1 MRTMNKHFALL
12 LASALM
18 AGCVTTKTNEELKKA
33 VDNYVPESGYKE
45 VAKGALEATKESTP
59 EDERKM
65 GHEMSAM
72 LLGAQPLVKQKAANL
87 YVNQIGM
94 WIALQSEMPD
104 LPWRFGIIDTPNL
117 NAFAAPG
124 GYIFVTRGLLLRV
137 KDESELAGVL
147 AHEIGHVIKH
157 HHAST
162 MKKRGAGQIVS
173 GLVQIKAGN
182 EGKEGLAAFNNV
194 AKNIYSSGLDKSDE
208 YEADRI
214 GVVLATRAGY
224 SPFGLPAVLQMYAAS
239 PGDSTLELLFATHPS
254 PTDRLNELDNSMG
267 SNFDSYADKAG
278 STKNLTKIQ
287 KLLAYH
293 TKKSTK
299 KKS

>member
-1 MRTMNKHFALL
+1 MRTMKKHLALL
-12 LASALM
+12 LASAFM
-18 AGCVTTKTNEELKKA
+18 TGCVTTKTNEELKKA

-45 VAKGALEATKESTP
+45 VAKGALEATREWTP

-72 LLGAQPLVKQKAANL
+72 LLGAQPLVKQKEANL

-104 LPWRFGIIDTPNL
+104 IAWRFGIIDTPNL

-124 GYIFVTRGLLLRV
+124 GYIFITRGLLLRI

-157 HHAST
+157 HHVAT

-173 GLVQIKAGN
+173 GLVQVKAGN
-182 EGKEGLAAFNNV
+182 EGKAGLAAFNNL
-194 AKNIYSSGLDKSDE
+194 AKNIYSSGLDKGDE

-239 PGDSTLELLFATHPS
+239 PGDTTLELLFATHPS
-254 PTDRLNELDNSMG
+254 PNGRLNELDKEMGNS
-267 SNFDSYADKAG
+267 FDSYADKAG
-278 STKNLTKIQ
+278 NGKNLIKIQ
-287 KLLAYH
+287 KMLAYP
-293 TKKSTK
+293 TKKSPK
-299 KKS
+299 K